1 MKALLRNDEAG
12 RIEALLQ
19 YRILDTQS
27 EREFD
32 DITRLA
38 SFICATPI
46 AVMTLVDTDRQWFK
60 SKIGLEASET
70 PRSIGFCNHAIQ
82 QPDPHD
88 HSRCYFRSKICE

>member
-1 MKALLRNDEAG
+1 MKALLRNDEAR

-27 EREFD
+27 EQEFD

-38 SFICATPI
+38 SFICGTPM

-60 SKIGLEASET
+60 SKVGLEASEIDLDSLRFLT
-70 PRSIGFCNHAIQ
+70 KFSQ
-82 QPDPHD
+82 
-88 HSRCYFRSKICE
+88 

>member
-27 EREFD
+27 EQEFD

-38 SFICATPI
+38 SFICGTPM

-60 SKIGLEASET
+60 SNKGW
-70 PRSIGFCNHAIQ
+70 G
-82 QPDPHD
+82 
-88 HSRCYFRSKICE
+88 